1 MVAKIEKSGA
11 LAGIFSEIKV
21 LSVLI

>member
-11 LAGIFSEIKV
+11 VAGIFSEIKV
-21 LSVLI
+21 LRILI